1 MGTYTLRLRS
11 FSFRAEHKHTAASN
25 STSPAISRQHLL
37 ATGLPSPTCTSLPR
51 TSTHAPSFSASIGH
65 IVELRLEGGEGHGF
79 PGFPLVGGLV
89 VLGGRI
95 GRTIPGGRT
104 GGSRPGGRVMGGR
117 STGGLTIG
125 GRVTGGRVTGGL
137 TTGGLILGTLGG
149 FGVGL

>member
-11 FSFRAEHKHTAASN
+11 FSFRAEHKHTAASS

-37 ATGLPSPTCTSLPR
+37 AAGLPSPTCASPPR

-65 IVELRLEGGEGHGF
+65 ITELGLEGGEGHGF

-95 GRTIPGGRT
+95 GRTIPGGRI
-104 GGSRPGGRVMGGR
+104 GG
-117 STGGLTIG
+117 TGGLTMG
-125 GRVTGGRVTGGL
+125 GRVTGGKVTGGL
-137 TTGGLILGTLGG
+137 RTGGLILGTLGG